1 MNESTNEYDYKGVA
15 LNGILMLVVLLLLMT
30 ASIAAAIYCGV
41 IENEVFIAP
50 CIILFIVTL
59 ISFGGIVKLEPNEV
73 AAMVFFGKYRGTLRT
88 NGYFWVN
95 PFMAKKKMTLRARNL
110 DGKPIKVNDKE
121 GNPILIGL
129 VVVWRLKDT
138 YKALFDVDLQ
148 ENAATQNVNS
158 RMNALE
164 NFVSIQ
170 SDAALRQVA
179 GRYAYD
185 NNEGDTDSSDEI
197 TLRSGGDEIN
207 EQLVDCLN
215 ERLSMAGIEV
225 IEARINNL
233 NYAPEIAAVMLRRQ
247 QASAVV
253 SAREK
258 IVEGA
263 VTMVRMALDRLQDEN
278 IELDEEK
285 RAAMVSNLLVVL
297 CSDESATPVINTGTL
312 NH

>member
-30 ASIAAAIYCGV
+30 ASIAAAIYSGV
-41 IENEVFIAP
+41 IENEVLIAP
-50 CIILFIVTL
+50 CIILFIATL
-59 ISFGGIVKLEPNEV
+59 ICFGGIVKLEPNEV
-73 AAMVFFGKYRGTLRT
+73 AAMVFFGKYRGTVRT

-185 NNEGDTDSSDEI
+185 NNEGDTDTNEI

>member
-30 ASIAAAIYCGV
+30 ASIAAAIYSGV
-41 IENEVFIAP
+41 IENEVLIAP
-50 CIILFIVTL
+50 CIILFIATL
-59 ISFGGIVKLEPNEV
+59 ICFGGIVKLEPNEV

-185 NNEGDTDSSDEI
+185 NNEGDTDKNEI

>member
-30 ASIAAAIYCGV
+30 ASIAAAIYSGV
-41 IENEVFIAP
+41 IENEVLIAP
-50 CIILFIVTL
+50 CIILFIATL
-59 ISFGGIVKLEPNEV
+59 ICFGGIVKLEPNEV
-73 AAMVFFGKYRGTLRT
+73 AAMVFFVKYRGTLRT

-185 NNEGDTDSSDEI
+185 NNEGDTDTNEI

>member
-1 MNESTNEYDYKGVA
+1 METKEFEFQGMK
-15 LNGILMLVVLLLLMT
+15 LNGIMMIFVLLVMFV
-30 ASIAAAIYCGV
+30 CMVGV
-41 IENEVFIAP
+41 IVYGAIIDEALVCVPAIALL
-50 CIILFIVTL
+50 ILTL
-59 ISFGGIVKLEPNEV
+59 IGLGGFVQLEPNEMS
-73 AAMVFFGKYRGTLRT
+73 ALLFFGKYRGSLTK
-88 NGYFWVN
+88 NGLYWVN
-95 PFMAKKKMTLRARNL
+95 PFLTSKKMTLRARNL
-110 DGKPIKVNDKE
+110 DGKPIKVNDKG

-129 VVVWRLKDT
+129 VVGWRLKDA
-138 YKALFDVDLQ
+138 YKALFEVDLQ
-148 ENAATQNVNS
+148 EKETKTVNT

-164 NFVSIQ
+164 RFVSIQ

-179 GRYAYD
+179 GQYAYD
-185 NNEGDTDSSDEI
+185 NLDEDQKSDEI

-207 EQLVDCLN
+207 EELVKKLT
-215 ERLSMAGIEV
+215 ERLAMAGIEV
-225 IEARINNL
+225 VEARINNL
-233 NYAPEIAAVMLRRQ
+233 NYAPEIAAAMLRRQ

-263 VTMVRMALDRLQDEN
+263 VSMVRLALDKLQNEK

-285 RAAMVSNLLVVL
+285 KAAMVSNLLVVL

>member
-30 ASIAAAIYCGV
+30 ASIAAAIYSGV
-41 IENEVFIAP
+41 IENEVLIAP
-50 CIILFIVTL
+50 CIILFIATL
-59 ISFGGIVKLEPNEV
+59 ICFGGIVKLEPNEV

-164 NFVSIQ
+164 NFGSIQ

-185 NNEGDTDSSDEI
+185 NNEGDTDTNEI

-247 QASAVV
+247 QASAVA

>member
-30 ASIAAAIYCGV
+30 ASIAAAIYSGV
-41 IENEVFIAP
+41 IENEVLIAP
-50 CIILFIVTL
+50 CIILFIATL
-59 ISFGGIVKLEPNEV
+59 ICFGGIVKLEPNEV

-170 SDAALRQVA
+170 SDAALRPVA

-185 NNEGDTDSSDEI
+185 NNEGDTDTNEI

>member
-30 ASIAAAIYCGV
+30 ASIAAAIYSGV
-41 IENEVFIAP
+41 IENEVLIAP
-50 CIILFIVTL
+50 CIILFIATL
-59 ISFGGIVKLEPNEV
+59 ICFGGIVKLEPNEV

-185 NNEGDTDSSDEI
+185 NNEGDTDTNEI

-297 CSDESATPVINTGTL
+297 CSDESATPVINTDTL

>member
-30 ASIAAAIYCGV
+30 ASIAAAIYSGV
-41 IENEVFIAP
+41 IENEVLIAP
-50 CIILFIVTL
+50 CIILFIATL
-59 ISFGGIVKLEPNEV
+59 ICFGGIVKLEPNEV

-164 NFVSIQ
+164 KFVSIQ

-185 NNEGDTDSSDEI
+185 NNEGSSDADEI
-197 TLRSGGDEIN
+197 TLRSGGSEIN
-207 EQLVDCLN
+207 EQLVGCLN

-263 VTMVRMALDRLQDEN
+263 VTMVRMALDRLQNEG

>member
-1 MNESTNEYDYKGVA
+1 MNEPTNEYDYKGAV
-15 LNGILMLVVLLLLMT
+15 LNGIAMLVAMLLLMT
-30 ASIAAAIYCGV
+30 ASIAAAIYSGV
-41 IENEVFIAP
+41 IESEVLIAP
-50 CIILFIVTL
+50 CIILFLVAL
-59 ISFGGIVKLEPNEV
+59 ISLSGLVKLEPNEV

-95 PFMAKKKMTLRARNL
+95 PFMSKKKMTLRARNL

-148 ENAATQNVNS
+148 ENAASQNVNS

-185 NNEGDTDSSDEI
+185 NNEAGDNDEI
-197 TLRSGGDEIN
+197 TLRSGGNEIN

-225 IEARINNL
+225 VEARINNL

-263 VTMVRMALDRLQDEN
+263 VTMVRMALDRLHDEN

>member
-1 MNESTNEYDYKGVA
+1 MNETTNEYDYKGVA

-30 ASIAAAIYCGV
+30 ASIAAAIYSGV
-41 IENEVFIAP
+41 IENEVLIAP
-50 CIILFIVTL
+50 CIILFIATL
-59 ISFGGIVKLEPNEV
+59 ICFGGIVKLEPNEV

-158 RMNALE
+158 RMDALE

-185 NNEGDTDSSDEI
+185 NNEGDTDTNEI

>member
-1 MNESTNEYDYKGVA
+1 
-15 LNGILMLVVLLLLMT
+15 
-30 ASIAAAIYCGV
+30 
-41 IENEVFIAP
+41 
-50 CIILFIVTL
+50 
-59 ISFGGIVKLEPNEV
+59 
-73 AAMVFFGKYRGTLRT
+73 
-88 NGYFWVN
+88 
-95 PFMAKKKMTLRARNL
+95 
-110 DGKPIKVNDKE
+110 
-121 GNPILIGL
+121 
-129 VVVWRLKDT
+129 
-138 YKALFDVDLQ
+138 
-148 ENAATQNVNS
+148 
-158 RMNALE
+158 
-164 NFVSIQ
+164 
-170 SDAALRQVA
+170 
-179 GRYAYD
+179 
-185 NNEGDTDSSDEI
+185 
-197 TLRSGGDEIN
+197 
-207 EQLVDCLN
+207 
-215 ERLSMAGIEV
+215 MAGIEV

>member
-1 MNESTNEYDYKGVA
+1 MNETTNEYYYKGVA

-30 ASIAAAIYCGV
+30 ASIAAAIYSGV
-41 IENEVFIAP
+41 IENEVLIAP
-50 CIILFIVTL
+50 CIILFIATL
-59 ISFGGIVKLEPNEV
+59 ICFGGIVKLEPNEV

-185 NNEGDTDSSDEI
+185 NNEGDTDTNEI

>member
-1 MNESTNEYDYKGVA
+1 MKEPTNEYTYNGLV
-15 LNGILMLVVLLLLMT
+15 LNGIMMLVALLLAMS
-30 ASIAAAIYCGV
+30 ASIALAIYCGIV
-41 IENEVFIAP
+41 ENGLLIAP
-50 CIILFIVTL
+50 SIILFIVSL
-59 ISFGGIVKLEPNEV
+59 ICLSGIVKLEPNEV
-73 AAMVFFGKYRGTLRT
+73 AAMVFFGKYRGTLCT

-164 NFVSIQ
+164 KFVSIQ

-185 NNEGDTDSSDEI
+185 NKEGSSDADEI
-197 TLRSGGDEIN
+197 TLRSGGSEIN
-207 EQLVDCLN
+207 EQLVGCLN

-263 VTMVRMALDRLQDEN
+263 VTMVRMALDRLQSEG

-297 CSDESATPVINTGTL
+297 CSDESATPVINAGTL

>member
-1 MNESTNEYDYKGVA
+1 MKEPTNEYTYNGLV
-15 LNGILMLVVLLLLMT
+15 LNGIMMLVALLLAMS
-30 ASIAAAIYCGV
+30 ASIALAIYCGIV
-41 IENEVFIAP
+41 ENGLLIAP
-50 CIILFIVTL
+50 SIILFIVSL
-59 ISFGGIVKLEPNEV
+59 ICLSGIVKLEPNEV
-73 AAMVFFGKYRGTLRT
+73 AAMVFFGKYRGTLCT

-164 NFVSIQ
+164 KFVSIQ

-179 GRYAYD
+179 GHYAYD
-185 NNEGDTDSSDEI
+185 NNEGSSDADEI
-197 TLRSGGDEIN
+197 TLRSGGSEIN
-207 EQLVDCLN
+207 EQLVGCLN

-263 VTMVRMALDRLQDEN
+263 VTMVRMALDRLQNEG

>member
-30 ASIAAAIYCGV
+30 ASIAAAIYSGV
-41 IENEVFIAP
+41 IENEVLIAP
-50 CIILFIVTL
+50 CIILFIATL
-59 ISFGGIVKLEPNEV
+59 ICFGGIVKLEPNEV

-185 NNEGDTDSSDEI
+185 NNEGDTDTNEI

-297 CSDESATPVINTGTL
+297 CSDESATPVINAGTL

>member
-1 MNESTNEYDYKGVA
+1 MNETTNEYDYKGVA

-30 ASIAAAIYCGV
+30 ASIAAAIYSGV
-41 IENEVFIAP
+41 IENEVLIAP
-50 CIILFIVTL
+50 CIILFIATL
-59 ISFGGIVKLEPNEV
+59 ICFGGIVKLEPNEV

-185 NNEGDTDSSDEI
+185 NNEGDTDTNEI

-278 IELDEEK
+278 IDLDEEK

>member
-1 MNESTNEYDYKGVA
+1 MNETTNEYDYKGVA

-30 ASIAAAIYCGV
+30 ASIATAIYSGV
-41 IENEVFIAP
+41 IENEVLIAP
-50 CIILFIVTL
+50 CIILFIATL
-59 ISFGGIVKLEPNEV
+59 ICFGGIVKLEPNEV

-185 NNEGDTDSSDEI
+185 NNEGDTDTNEI

>member
-1 MNESTNEYDYKGVA
+1 MKEPTNEYTYNGLV
-15 LNGILMLVVLLLLMT
+15 LNGIMMLVALLLAMS
-30 ASIAAAIYCGV
+30 ASIALAIYCGIV
-41 IENEVFIAP
+41 ENGLLIAP
-50 CIILFIVTL
+50 SIILFIVSL
-59 ISFGGIVKLEPNEV
+59 ICLSGIVKLEPNEV
-73 AAMVFFGKYRGTLRT
+73 AAMGFFGKYRGTLCT

-164 NFVSIQ
+164 KFVSIQ

-185 NNEGDTDSSDEI
+185 NNEGSSDADEI
-197 TLRSGGDEIN
+197 TLRSGGSEIN
-207 EQLVDCLN
+207 EQLVGCLN

-263 VTMVRMALDRLQDEN
+263 VTMVRMALDRLQSEG

>member
-1 MNESTNEYDYKGVA
+1 MSESTNEYDYKGVA

-30 ASIAAAIYCGV
+30 ASIAAAIYSGV
-41 IENEVFIAP
+41 IENEVLIAP
-50 CIILFIVTL
+50 CIILFIATL
-59 ISFGGIVKLEPNEV
+59 ICFGGIVKLEPNEV

-185 NNEGDTDSSDEI
+185 NNEGDTDTNEI

>member
-30 ASIAAAIYCGV
+30 ASIAAAIYSGV
-41 IENEVFIAP
+41 IENEVLIAP
-50 CIILFIVTL
+50 CIILFIATL
-59 ISFGGIVKLEPNEV
+59 ICFGGIVKLEPNEV

-185 NNEGDTDSSDEI
+185 NNEGDTDTNEI

-247 QASAVV
+247 QASAVA

>member
-1 MNESTNEYDYKGVA
+1 MKEPTNEYSYNGLV
-15 LNGILMLVVLLLLMT
+15 LNGIMMLVALLLAMS
-30 ASIAAAIYCGV
+30 ASIALAIYCGIV
-41 IENEVFIAP
+41 ENGLLIAP
-50 CIILFIVTL
+50 SIILFIVSL
-59 ISFGGIVKLEPNEV
+59 ICLSGIVKLEPNEV
-73 AAMVFFGKYRGTLRT
+73 AAMVFFGKYRGTLCT

-185 NNEGDTDSSDEI
+185 NNEGDTDTNEI

>member
-30 ASIAAAIYCGV
+30 ASIAATIYSGV
-41 IENEVFIAP
+41 TENEVLIAP
-50 CIILFIVTL
+50 CIILFIATL
-59 ISFGGIVKLEPNEV
+59 ICFGGIVKLEPNEV

-185 NNEGDTDSSDEI
+185 NNEGDTDTNEI

>member
-30 ASIAAAIYCGV
+30 ASIAAAIYSGV
-41 IENEVFIAP
+41 IENEVLIAP
-50 CIILFIVTL
+50 CIILFIATL
-59 ISFGGIVKLEPNEV
+59 ICFGGIVKLEPNEV

-185 NNEGDTDSSDEI
+185 NNEGDTDTNEI

-278 IELDEEK
+278 IELDDEK

>member
-30 ASIAAAIYCGV
+30 ASIAAAIYSGV
-41 IENEVFIAP
+41 IENEVLIAP
-50 CIILFIVTL
+50 CIILFISTL
-59 ISFGGIVKLEPNEV
+59 ICFGGIVKLEPNEV

-185 NNEGDTDSSDEI
+185 NNEGDTDTNEI

>member
-1 MNESTNEYDYKGVA
+1 MKEPANEYTYNGLV
-15 LNGILMLVVLLLLMT
+15 LNGIMMLVALLLAMS
-30 ASIAAAIYCGV
+30 ASIALAIYCGIV
-41 IENEVFIAP
+41 ENGLLIAP
-50 CIILFIVTL
+50 SIILFIVSL
-59 ISFGGIVKLEPNEV
+59 ICLSGIVKLEPNEV
-73 AAMVFFGKYRGTLRT
+73 AAMVFFGKYRGTLCT

-164 NFVSIQ
+164 KFVSIQ

-185 NNEGDTDSSDEI
+185 NNEGSSDADEI
-197 TLRSGGDEIN
+197 TLRSGGSEIN
-207 EQLVDCLN
+207 EQLVGCLN

-263 VTMVRMALDRLQDEN
+263 VTMVRMALDRLQSEG

>member
-30 ASIAAAIYCGV
+30 ASIAAAIYSGV
-41 IENEVFIAP
+41 IENEVLIAP
-50 CIILFIVTL
+50 CIILFIATL
-59 ISFGGIVKLEPNEV
+59 ICFGGIVKLEPNEV

-185 NNEGDTDSSDEI
+185 NNEGDTDTNEI

-297 CSDESATPVINTGTL
+297 CSDESAAPVINTGTL

>member
-15 LNGILMLVVLLLLMT
+15 LNGILMLIALLLLMT
-30 ASIAAAIYCGV
+30 ASIAAAIYSGV
-41 IENEVFIAP
+41 IENEVLIAP
-50 CIILFIVTL
+50 CIILFIATL
-59 ISFGGIVKLEPNEV
+59 ICFGGIVKLEPNEV

-185 NNEGDTDSSDEI
+185 NNEGDTDMNEI

>member
-1 MNESTNEYDYKGVA
+1 MNESTNEYDYKGVV

-30 ASIAAAIYCGV
+30 ASIAAAIYSGM
-41 IENEVFIAP
+41 IESEVLIAP
-50 CIILFIVTL
+50 CIILFIATL
-59 ISFGGIVKLEPNEV
+59 ICFGGIVKLEPNEV

-164 NFVSIQ
+164 DFVSIQ

-185 NNEGDTDSSDEI
+185 NNEGDTDTNEI

>member
-15 LNGILMLVVLLLLMT
+15 LNDILMLVVLLLLMT
-30 ASIAAAIYCGV
+30 ASIAAAIYSGV
-41 IENEVFIAP
+41 IENEVLIAP
-50 CIILFIVTL
+50 CIILFIATL
-59 ISFGGIVKLEPNEV
+59 ICFGGIVKLEPNEV

-185 NNEGDTDSSDEI
+185 NNEGDTDTNEI

-263 VTMVRMALDRLQDEN
+263 VTMVRMALDRLQNEG